1 MRESAAA
8 RSEKYV
14 TMTTESLS
22 RLKTGSFPANIK
34 ESQARRVIDLVQAY
48 VDDAKHYRQTR
59 KHVSSLACVAY
70 AEGLLDAL
78 KFLELVEF

>member
-1 MRESAAA
+1 MRESTIA

-14 TMTTESLS
+14 AMTTASLN

-34 ESQARRVIDLVQAY
+34 ESQARHVIELVQAY
-48 VDDAKHYRQTR
+48 VEDAKHYGQT
-59 KHVSSLACVAY
+59 KKPASSLACVAY

-78 KFLELVEF
+78 KFLELVDF